1 MNDPK
6 DFKGMRIMEVPD
18 PQFLQV
24 VESELQRTEQWF
36 KDRLGRFT
44 GSEMHKL
51 MACGRS
57 SAKMEWGRAEKLV
70 DFGETAKKYI
80 YAKCKE
86 RQRNKVIKKLET
98 LKITFGKRQEDHVFE
113 LLEAK
118 YPEYQFEKVGFIE
131 FIDNVAGASPDGKAV
146 NKTTGEVIGLEIK
159 CSTDWDTL
167 YSRHEE
173 DFEQSH
179 QDFWQIQSELLA
191 LNVDKLM
198 YVVAEPPETILDP
211 IIEDLSVKIVEKSLT
226 HQLAIMQ
233 RCMIGEQ
240 VIKNF
245 LSGIPFKESFYK
257 AVTEYQIEN
266 KNYE

>member
-1 MNDPK
+1 MNDG
-6 DFKGMRIMEVPD
+6 FKIMEVSD

-24 VESELQRTEQWF
+24 DESELQRTEQWF

-51 MACGRS
+51 MACGIS

-80 YAKCKE
+80 FSKCKE
-86 RQRNKVIKKLET
+86 RQRNKVIRKIET
-98 LKITFGKRQEDHVFE
+98 LKMTFGKKQEDGIFE
-113 LLEAK
+113 LLEAM
-118 YPEYQFEKVGFIE
+118 YPNYQFEKVGFIE
-131 FIDNVAGASPDGKAV
+131 FIPKTAGASPDGKV
-146 NKTTGEVIGLEIK
+146 ICKLSGEEMGLEIK

-173 DFEQSH
+173 DFDQSH
-179 QDFWQIQSELLA
+179 QDFWQIQSEMLA
-191 LNVDKLM
+191 FNVNKLM

-211 IIEDLSVKIVEKSLT
+211 VITDLSVKIVESSQI
-226 HQLAIMQ
+226 HQTAIFQ

-240 VIKNF
+240 VVQYFLGGMNF
-245 LSGIPFKESFYK
+245 REAFYK
-257 AVTEYQIEN
+257 AITEFEIE
-266 KNYE
+266 KNYA

>member
-1 MNDPK
+1 MSEN
-6 DFKGMRIMEVPD
+6 FKGLRIMEVPD
-18 PQFLQV
+18 PQFLDKIG
-24 VESELQRTEQWF
+24 EEELQRTEQWF

-57 SAKMEWGRAEKLV
+57 SAKVEWGRPEKLI

-98 LKITFGKRQEDHVFE
+98 LKMTFGKKQEDHVFE
-113 LLEAK
+113 LLEHK
-118 YPEYQFEKVGFIE
+118 YPEYKFEKVGFIE
-131 FIDNVAGASPDGKAV
+131 FIPNVAGASPDGTATDKQW
-146 NKTTGEVIGLEIK
+146 GEKIGLEIK

-173 DFEQSH
+173 DFDKDH
-179 QDFWQIQSELLA
+179 QDFWQIQSEMLA
-191 LNVDKLM
+191 LNVKKVM

-211 IIEDLSVKIVEKSLT
+211 VIEDLSIQIVERSPI

-233 RCMIGEQ
+233 RCEIGEM
-240 VIKNF
+240 VIQNF
-245 LSGIPFKESFYK
+245 LKGMSFKESFYK
-257 AVTEYQIEN
+257 AVTEYQI
-266 KNYE
+266 KD